1 MLEQMSSSEV
11 LKQALDDG
19 IIDINTLSKQ
29 VEMNE
34 RKKYLEMHK
43 YNVWQGEKDHKWYT
57 YLPDYKKGRR
67 LVKKCSEKEIQN
79 AIISYYK
86 KAQNEPTIQ
95 MVFDLWSNEKL
106 EYKEIE
112 KQSYDR
118 YHTDFDRFFVNS
130 KVFPYFS
137 DKKIRYIDDKSLEK
151 FIKKTIAEMEL
162 TEKAYSGMRILI
174 NGIFKYAKSQG
185 YSELSITNFMGDLSL
200 PKRMFKQKVKDK
212 KTSVYQEEEAE
223 RLVEYLRNQID
234 DLKSLGIL
242 LTFETGLRIGELSA
256 LRPEDFGMHSI
267 HVQRTEIKYK
277 DENGKWTFSV
287 QEFPKSNAGNRY
299 IMISSN
305 AIDTINFIN
314 KARGSGEYLFYENGK
329 RIRSSCFRRK
339 LGVIC
344 KKLNIDYKSNH
355 KIRATY
361 GTMLIDGNVDD
372 SIIAEQMG
380 HVNIETTR
388 KYYYFSNK
396 NEEKRRAQVNSA
408 ISF

>member
-1 MLEQMSSSEV
+1 MELSNSEI
-11 LKQALDDG
+11 LQKAIADG
-19 IIDINTLSKQ
+19 IIDINTLGKQ
-29 VEMNE
+29 IEMNE
-34 RKKYLEMHK
+34 RKKYLDMHK
-43 YNVWQGEKDHKWYT
+43 YNIWQGEKDHKWYT
-57 YLPDYKKGRR
+57 YLPDHEKGRR
-67 LVKKCSEKEIQN
+67 LVKKSSEKELQN

-95 MVFDLWSNEKL
+95 MVFDLWSDEKL

-130 KVFPYFS
+130 KVFPRFS

-174 NGIFKYAKSQG
+174 NGIFKYAKSHG
-185 YSELSITNFMGDLSL
+185 YSDLSITNFMGDLSL

-212 KTSVYQEEEAE
+212 FAGIYQEEEAE
-223 RLVEYLRNQID
+223 RLVEYLRTETD

-256 LRPEDFGMHSI
+256 LKPEDFGKHSI

-277 DENGKWTFSV
+277 DENGKWTFAV

-299 IMISSN
+299 IMINSN
-305 AIDTINFIN
+305 AINTIELIN
-314 KARGSGEYLFYENGK
+314 KARCNGEYLFYENGK

-339 LGVIC
+339 LGMIC
-344 KKLNIDYKSNH
+344 KKINIDYKSNH

-372 SIIAEQMG
+372 SIVAEQMG

-396 NEEKRRAQVNSA
+396 NEEKRRSQVSSA